1 MMSVKA
7 SRDVHSALRS
17 LVAVVEPNSPQARHP
32 LNQSRERLRCL
43 HTMQLK
49 PSFACLVMVFL
60 CKRHTLGH
68 CLEEGC
74 LGFASVMAS
83 AAEAPAAIVPEVDGE
98 EHQVQ
103 EHGDG
108 TEGGDESDFY
118 CRY

>member
-1 MMSVKA
+1 MLVRA
-7 SRDVHSALRS
+7 PRDVHSALRS
-17 LVAVVEPNSPQARHP
+17 LVAVVEPNATPARLPINRSRTTLRTLRHNAAEPQLRMLVHCVYSP
-32 LNQSRERLRCL
+32 
-43 HTMQLK
+43 
-49 PSFACLVMVFL
+49 
-60 CKRHTLGH
+60 RHTLGH

-83 AAEAPAAIVPEVDGE
+83 EADAPAAIVPEVDGE

-108 TEGGDESDFY
+108 TEGGDDSDFY